1 MEGEGDS
8 KHTFGLLSGV
18 SQGKFLKILL
28 LEMMHVKRL
37 YKEALGRLFSNM
49 AFRPAASSSPGSL
62 LETQITT
69 PTTTPPLPH
78 APPRPIL

>member
-1 MEGEGDS
+1 MEEKGDS
-8 KHTFGLLSGV
+8 KHTFGLVGGV

-37 YKEALGRLFSNM
+37 YNQALGWLFSNM

-62 LETQITT
+62 LEMQITT
-69 PTTTPPLPH
+69 PTPPLPH
-78 APPRPIL
+78 AASRPIL